1 MSIEQQYRCLVEAYF
16 GIIEMD
22 EYDLKIYV
30 LKDLEELIKN
40 FVNEYYDPNFDY
52 KKEAEYIKDNISV
65 ITKLQSSLIV
75 LNKLNAQMELIL
87 LIKNKLKKIKEE
99 N

>member
-1 MSIEQQYRCLVEAYF
+1 MSIIDQYKCLVEAYY
-16 GIIEMD
+16 GILEMD

-30 LKDLEELIKN
+30 LKELENLIRD
-40 FVNEYYDPNFDY
+40 FVYEYKESNFDY
-52 KKEAEYIKDNISV
+52 KKEAEYIKDNINL

-75 LNKLNAQMELIL
+75 LNKMNASMELIL
-87 LIKNKLKKIKEE
+87 LIKSKIKKLKD

>member
-1 MSIEQQYRCLVEAYF
+1 MSIINQYKCLIEAYY
-16 GIIEMD
+16 GILEMD

-30 LKDLEELIKN
+30 LKELENLIRD
-40 FVNEYYDPNFDY
+40 FVYEYKESNFDY
-52 KKEAEYIKDNISV
+52 KKEAEYLKNNINL

-75 LNKLNAQMELIL
+75 LNKMNASMELIL
-87 LIKNKLKKIKEE
+87 LIKSKIKKLKD

>member
-1 MSIEQQYRCLVEAYF
+1 MSIIEQYKCLVEAYY
-16 GIIEMD
+16 GILEMD

-30 LKDLEELIKN
+30 LKELENLIRD
-40 FVNEYYDPNFDY
+40 FVYEYKESNFDY
-52 KKEAEYIKDNISV
+52 KKEAEYIKDNINL

-75 LNKLNAQMELIL
+75 LNKMNASMELIL
-87 LIKNKLKKIKEE
+87 LIKSKIKILKE

>member
-1 MSIEQQYRCLVEAYF
+1 MSIINQYKCLIEAYY
-16 GIIEMD
+16 GILEMD

-30 LKDLEELIKN
+30 LKELENLIRN
-40 FVNEYYDPNFDY
+40 FVSEYNESNFDY
-52 KKEAEYIKDNISV
+52 KKEAEYIKDNINL

-75 LNKLNAQMELIL
+75 LNKMNTSMELIL
-87 LIKNKLKKIKEE
+87 LIKSKIKKLKE

>member
-1 MSIEQQYRCLVEAYF
+1 MSIIEQYKCLVEAYY
-16 GIIEMD
+16 GILEMD

-30 LKDLEELIKN
+30 LKELENLIRD
-40 FVNEYYDPNFDY
+40 FVYEYKESNFDY
-52 KKEAEYIKDNISV
+52 KKEAEYIKDNINL

-75 LNKLNAQMELIL
+75 LNKMNASMELIL
-87 LIKNKLKKIKEE
+87 LIKSKIKKLKD

>member
-1 MSIEQQYRCLVEAYF
+1 MSIINQYKCLIEAYY
-16 GIIEMD
+16 GILEMD

-30 LKDLEELIKN
+30 LKELENLIRD
-40 FVNEYYDPNFDY
+40 FVYEYKESNFDY
-52 KKEAEYIKDNISV
+52 KKEAEYIKNNINL

-75 LNKLNAQMELIL
+75 LNKMNASMELIL
-87 LIKNKLKKIKEE
+87 LIKSKIKKLKD